1 MLAIKC
7 DKPGKIKLR
16 DIPTNSDGG
25 LKREE
30 SPTRFAALATQLAE
44 LQELCYAAGT
54 QSLLIVV
61 QGMDTAGKDGT
72 LKSIAG
78 AMNPVGIRVASFKVP
93 TAFEAGHDFLWRVH
107 QQTPV
112 RGETVFFNRSHYEDV
127 LVVRVHNLV
136 LETQW
141 QERYGHINDFEE
153 LLAESGTIVLK
164 FFLHI
169 SKEEQ
174 ERRLLSREENLA
186 KGWKLN
192 VGDWKEREF
201 WDDYQQAYDDAIEKC
216 AAKDAPWFII
226 PADKK
231 WFRDSAVAEAI
242 VETLKPHRQKWEQIL
257 AGIGETRKAEL
268 AAYRKGG
275 S

>member
-136 LETQW
+136 PETQW

-153 LLAESGTIVLK
+153 LLTESGTIVLK

-186 KGWKLN
+186 KAWKLN

-231 WFRDSAVAEAI
+231 WFRDIAVAEAI

>member
-231 WFRDSAVAEAI
+231 WFRDIAVAEAI